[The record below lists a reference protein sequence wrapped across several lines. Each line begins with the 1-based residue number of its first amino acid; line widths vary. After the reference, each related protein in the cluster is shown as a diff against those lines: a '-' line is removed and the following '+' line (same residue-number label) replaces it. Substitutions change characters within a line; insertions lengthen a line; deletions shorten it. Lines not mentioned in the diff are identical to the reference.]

1 MKENI
6 IKKITMKKKLIISVL
21 IFLLLL
27 AGCKTN
33 TITNTPGNLPLN
45 SDNASSDFRTIV
57 DAFGREVKVPKKVE
71 TTAAIGGAA
80 RILTYAGCADKLVG
94 ITDMDK
100 KNLPAMPYTVVNAQ
114 HFSTIAS
121 VGSGGSNDTCYIEE
135 LINLAPDVI
144 FGLTDED
151 TIKNVAEKTG
161 IPTVA
166 VYPTNMF
173 DESFYFA
180 LELVGQIM
188 GTNAHS
194 TKVIDYVKSCQM
206 DLDKRTKDIG
216 NDSKPSVYSGAVSFR
231 GAHGI
236 EGTYADYPPFTAIHA
251 KNVVDETGKSGSL
264 LIDLEK
270 LTVWD
275 PDIIFLN
282 PTNMHLVNED
292 YAKNKAFYNNLK
304 AVKNGNVYSQISYNY
319 NWTNMEIAIANAY
332 YAGKIIYPEK
342 FSDIDPIKKAD
353 EIFTTM
359 LGQPFY
365 DKLLEAGYKF
375 DKISIGEK

>member
-1 MKENI
+1 
-6 IKKITMKKKLIISVL
+6 MKKKLIISTL

-27 AGCKTN
+27 TGCKTKSISDTPDNISPSFDN
-33 TITNTPGNLPLN
+33 TT
-45 SDNASSDFRTIV
+45 SDFQTII
-57 DAFGREVKVPKKVE
+57 DAFGREVEIPAKVE
-71 TTAAIGGAA
+71 TAAAIGGAA
-80 RILTYAGCADKLVG
+80 RILTYAGCSHKLVG

-100 KNLPAMPYTVVNAQ
+100 MNLPAMPYTVVNAE
-114 HFSTIAS
+114 HFSTLAS
-121 VGSGGSNDTCYIEE
+121 VGSGGSNDICYIEE
-135 LINLAPDVI
+135 LIILQPDVI
-144 FGLTDED
+144 FGLTDEA

-161 IPTVA
+161 IPTIGI
-166 VYPTNMF
+166 YPNNMF

-180 LELVGQIM
+180 LELVGEIM
-188 GTNAHS
+188 GTETHAA
-194 TKVIDYVKSCQM
+194 KVIDYIKSCQI
-206 DLDKRTKDIG
+206 DLNNRTKDIDD
-216 NDSKPSVYSGAVSFR
+216 DSKPSVYSGAVSYR

-236 EGTYADYPPFTAIHA
+236 EGTYADYPPFTAINA
-251 KNVVDETGKSGSL
+251 KNVVDETGQSGPL

-282 PTNMHLVNED
+282 PTNMYLVNED

-332 YAGKIIYPEK
+332 YAGKIIYPEQ
-342 FSDIDPIKKAD
+342 FSDIDPVKKAD
-353 EIFTTM
+353 EIFTIM

-365 DKLLEAGYKF
+365 DKLSEAGYKF
-375 DKISIGEK
+375 DKIIIGEE